1 MAFTKF
7 FTDFLGKQT
16 VKDVLSGAISY
27 NEGVI
32 NGGMIGGVYAILVC
46 AFVYGWY
53 KTKPIFYPLSIDDI
67 DWNCTVA
74 TKESKDDV
82 EKGEKIAYWMFGLL
96 MVSAIFVI
104 SKRILEPSSYASNN
118 VQTQTQTQ
126 TQAVSS
132 LVKDEQPLPVQTQL
146 TNTDLLFTTEVSK
159 QIPEI
164 QNLFS
169 DQNFLNYVNSKIVDG
184 QTAFELIK
192 TAGENKDI
200 SKLPRIR
207 AIIDEYYNQLSANNV
222 KLAFTCS
229 LNDNRNVFV
238 TARDGGYIYT
248 IFDKSGKNIE
258 LTFTNTANQIQN
270 NSLLHRNGITLI
282 MQNKTY
288 QYRISNQANKTTIFV
303 YNGDKGVSTHYCQA
317 DKTYWDMSQLPVF
330 GNNTG
335 SPNHRKYCKQV
346 INEGLYLAK
355 MSKICPIEMSG
366 LNLRVEDTALFF
378 DAEGCSYLLFESEN
392 AQKNMIVNLSNK
404 LNSSIDKKIQKLGSQ
419 FCAKESGYARKMAER
434 YTDFFNG
441 R

>member
-1 MAFTKF
+1 MLDKIR
-7 FTDFLGKQT
+7 Q
-16 VKDVLSGAISY
+16 
-27 NEGVI
+27 
-32 NGGMIGGVYAILVC
+32 ILVVC
-46 AFVYGWY
+46 LATIVYLIIFLIRNIFHLFWVIPLLITLLAIY
-53 KTKPIFYPLSIDDI
+53 QHYFPPEKKVTKRSVSQTGSGLCDNYYDRAIDGSLCG
-67 DWNCTVA
+67 NRA
-74 TKESKDDV
+74 SKGKPV
-82 EKGEKIAYWMFGLL
+82 L
-96 MVSAIFVI
+96 
-104 SKRILEPSSYASNN
+104 N
-118 VQTQTQTQ
+118 V
-126 TQAVSS
+126 
-132 LVKDEQPLPVQTQL
+132 LPVQANNVAINPELENIITGSSRKESREEIWNREVTL
-146 TNTDLLFTTEVSK
+146 NIPSLNNLL
-159 QIPEI
+159 
-164 QNLFS
+164 S

-192 TAGENKDI
+192 TTGENKDI

-238 TARDGGYIYT
+238 AARDGNYIYT

-317 DKTYWDMSQLPVF
+317 DKTYWDTSQLPVF

-335 SPNHRKYCKQV
+335 SPNHRKYCRQV